1 MFISCD
7 FDIFQV
13 CRECDANVSEA
24 WSITAYL
31 AHAGAI
37 VDNQGLDF
45 VTHLVGEDLVLLVGK
60 LCEKI
65 LSTLG
70 GQQFIRLCRPDSA
83 GA

>member
-1 MFISCD
+1 MSQICQEIKRRSNNLPWG
-7 FDIFQV
+7 V
-13 CRECDANVSEA
+13 VAGKAS
-24 WSITAYL
+24 L